1 MSNIGDSFRGSD
13 FDDDDEEHDVGDD
26 DEDDNE
32 SLFAR
37 AEAAELESKNKAD
50 LIRQLNDAPP
60 PRGVGI
66 DVVLNPGGWP
76 VVTSLAEGGPA
87 HKSGITCLARRVSSC
102 GRAICLSSVVLC
114 AFCCSVLAFLDG
126 QGCLVCIN
134 PSPTLF
140 RQAQFWSATSSV
152 R

>member
-1 MSNIGDSFRGSD
+1 MGKYSQRRCTEDWAACFGVHHDLCVYEQAGISNIGDSFRGSD
-13 FDDDDEEHDVGDD
+13 FDDDDDVGDD
-26 DEDDNE
+26 DEDDERTDDDNE

-37 AEAAELESKNKAD
+37 AEAAESESKNKAD

-87 HKSGITCLARRVSSC
+87 HKSGITCLARRVS
-102 GRAICLSSVVLC
+102 
-114 AFCCSVLAFLDG
+114 
-126 QGCLVCIN
+126 
-134 PSPTLF
+134 
-140 RQAQFWSATSSV
+140 
-152 R
+152 